1 MVETEREAALA
12 AGLEAAIAGGHIAPW
27 FQPVMCPGGV
37 EMLSAE
43 ALPRWDDPARGVVPA
58 GVFIGAA
65 IRHGLLARISGI
77 LLDTSCANFAG
88 WRARGIAPPCVSVNF
103 TGAELRSKLSVD
115 QIKWAMEA
123 HGMAPD
129 QLAIEISETVLTEP
143 GWEESLATIRSLRDL
158 GIPFWLDDFGAGPG
172 DPAVISRV
180 DFALA
185 KVDRGIVGR
194 LDEDPA
200 MVARL
205 AALVA
210 QAQAGGMKIIAKGVE
225 TRGQI
230 ETLVK
235 LGCDGQQGFA
245 IARPMAQDAFAE
257 WLDLNTWSGEVA
269 QAG

>member
-1 MVETEREAALA
+1 MVETETEAALA
-12 AGLEAAIAGGHIAPW
+12 AGLEAAIVEGHIAPW

-43 ALPRWDDPARGVVPA
+43 ALPRWDDPVRGVVPA

-65 IRHGLLARISGI
+65 ARYGLLARISEI
-77 LLDTSCANFAG
+77 LLDTSCANYAG
-88 WRARGIAPPCVSVNF
+88 WRARGIAPPCVSVNV
-103 TGAELRSKLSVD
+103 TGAELRSQLSVD

-123 HGMAPD
+123 HGLEPH
-129 QLAIEISETVLTEP
+129 QLAIEISEAVLTGP
-143 GWEESLATIRSLRDL
+143 GREESLATIRNLRAL
-158 GIPFWLDDFGAGPG
+158 GIPFWLDDFGAGPC

-194 LDEDPA
+194 LDDDPA

-205 AALVA
+205 EALVTEA
-210 QAQAGGMKIIAKGVE
+210 QAAGMKIIAKGVE

-230 ETLVK
+230 DTLVA

-257 WLDLNTWSGEVA
+257 WLDLNTWTGGVA